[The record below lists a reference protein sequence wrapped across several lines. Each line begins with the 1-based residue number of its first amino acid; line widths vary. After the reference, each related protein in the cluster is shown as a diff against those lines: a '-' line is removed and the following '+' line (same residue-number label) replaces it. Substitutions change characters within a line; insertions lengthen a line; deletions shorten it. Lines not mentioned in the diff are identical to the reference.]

1 VPKHACRFLLP
12 GCLAALTAVTGCSG
26 MRMQLPGLTGSA
38 QPTSANSANPLPIVQ
53 NCGIV
58 AIGSP
63 TKYACDGKVYTS
75 FELARLRENRD
86 QNHGS

>member
-1 VPKHACRFLLP
+1 
-12 GCLAALTAVTGCSG
+12 
-26 MRMQLPGLTGSA
+26 MRMQLPGLTASV
-38 QPTSANSANPLPIVQ
+38 QPAIASTATTPPIVQ